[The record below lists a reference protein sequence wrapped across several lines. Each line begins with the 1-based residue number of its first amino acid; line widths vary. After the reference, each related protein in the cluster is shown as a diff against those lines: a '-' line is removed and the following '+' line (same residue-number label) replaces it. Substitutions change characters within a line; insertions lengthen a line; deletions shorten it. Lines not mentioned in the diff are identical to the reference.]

1 MELAAEDGRAQR
13 NRSYLRI
20 LAPPPTFSVSV
31 SGAELR
37 AAARRSRFP
46 YYPAIHARPPTAL
59 CVLGCPWTALHLS
72 FLHKHAIHASFAS
85 RACSIPATA
94 TAAAY
99 LGSIFYFWPAPF
111 PFFFLLILL
120 ATTPSRCRQHGLYF
134 TVPSSSLLPQPPF
147 SSYFQASTPGSGLR
161 QQSRL
166 GTCRLWIDEHLS
178 SN

>member
-13 NRSYLRI
+13 DRSYLRI

-46 YYPAIHARPPTAL
+46 FTLPFTPPPTAL

-72 FLHKHAIHASFAS
+72 FLHNTLFTRHS
-85 RACSIPATA
+85 RRALARSQPQLLQLLIWVPI
-94 TAAAY
+94 
-99 LGSIFYFWPAPF
+99 LFFGPPLSP
-111 PFFFLLILL
+111 FFLLILL

-134 TVPSSSLLPQPPF
+134 TVSSSSLLPPP
-147 SSYFQASTPGSGLR
+147 SLSALTPGTNTWFLASGSHRGLAR
-161 QQSRL
+161 ADCGLTS
-166 GTCRLWIDEHLS
+166 I
-178 SN
+178 

>member
-13 NRSYLRI
+13 DRSYLRI

-111 PFFFLLILL
+111 PFFSSNIISNDSIALPTTRTLLHCTFLIASPTAPFQFLLPGIN
-120 ATTPSRCRQHGLYF
+120 TWF
-134 TVPSSSLLPQPPF
+134 WPQAAIAAWHV
-147 SSYFQASTPGSGLR
+147 Q
-161 QQSRL
+161 
-166 GTCRLWIDEHLS
+166 IVD
-178 SN
+178 

>member
-13 NRSYLRI
+13 DRSYLRI

-72 FLHKHAIHASFAS
+72 FINTLFTRHSRRALARSQPQLLQLLIWVPFFIFGPPLSPFFSSNIISNDSIALPTTRTLLHCTFLIASS
-85 RACSIPATA
+85 TA
-94 TAAAY
+94 PFQFLLPGINTW
-99 LGSIFYFWPAPF
+99 FWP
-111 PFFFLLILL
+111 
-120 ATTPSRCRQHGLYF
+120 
-134 TVPSSSLLPQPPF
+134 
-147 SSYFQASTPGSGLR
+147 QAAIAAWHV
-161 QQSRL
+161 Q
-166 GTCRLWIDEHLS
+166 IVD
-178 SN
+178 

>member
-13 NRSYLRI
+13 DRSYLRI

-31 SGAELR
+31 SGAELKLR
-37 AAARRSRFP
+37 AGHAFL
-46 YYPAIHARPPTAL
+46 YPALPRPPVRPCAY
-59 CVLGCPWTALHLS
+59 VLGYPWTRL
-72 FLHKHAIHASFAS
+72 LHKHAINASFAS
-85 RACSIPATA
+85 RSSSQPQLLQLLIWVPFF
-94 TAAAY
+94 
-99 LGSIFYFWPAPF
+99 IFGPPLS
-111 PFFFLLILL
+111 PFFLLILL

-147 SSYFQASTPGSGLR
+147 SSHFQASTPGSGLR